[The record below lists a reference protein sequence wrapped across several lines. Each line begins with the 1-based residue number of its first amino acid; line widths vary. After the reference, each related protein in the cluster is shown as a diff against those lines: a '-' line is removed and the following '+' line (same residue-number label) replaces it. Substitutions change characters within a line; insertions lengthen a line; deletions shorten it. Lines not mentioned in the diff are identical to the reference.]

1 MISEVSDITLLLAGA
16 VKPATSSGGWEA
28 SSVASG
34 YLFLPPACAPLGL
47 LWTTEVVL

>member
-16 VKPATSSGGWEA
+16 VKPATSSGAGRPV
-28 SSVASG
+28 VASG
-34 YLFLPPACAPLGL
+34 RLFLPPACAPLGL